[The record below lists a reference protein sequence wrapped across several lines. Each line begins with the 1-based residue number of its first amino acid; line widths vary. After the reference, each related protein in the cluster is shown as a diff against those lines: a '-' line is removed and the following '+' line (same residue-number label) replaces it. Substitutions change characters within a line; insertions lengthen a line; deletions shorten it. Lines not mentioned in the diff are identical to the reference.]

1 MEDGR
6 VGFIDFGIVSKIS
19 EKVWTAVSDLVQAFV
34 NADYEGVADALVS
47 KILLALIF
55 STAFNNHTNRIIS
68 FKFLIFPLFPFAGS
82 YGCYFW
88 GSG

>member
-55 STAFNNHTNRIIS
+55 STAFNNHR
-68 FKFLIFPLFPFAGS
+68 
-82 YGCYFW
+82 C
-88 GSG
+88 